1 MLKLDLIDPN
11 ELMPFFYDCSI
22 CGLCCKDK
30 DVLII
35 GQDLKRISNYLD
47 ISYKDFLDIYT
58 IKKSKKYI
66 LETYYGIKDSSKLR
80 YNIKLLFIKMLFTS
94 NRMIKVPCKFL
105 QNNKCE
111 IHDVKPN
118 ACVLFPIYIYRKDDT
133 FEICSVY
140 KCPLATHFF
149 EGLMEFT
156 KKYFPNE
163 YKKDIENIKK
173 INEIELNI
181 MLKLDFYKM
190 YSWYIKDKKYF
201 DKYYKLNYIKD

>member
-1 MLKLDLIDPN
+1 LKLDLINPN

-30 DVLII
+30 DILII

-47 ISYKDFLDIYT
+47 ISYKDFIDRYT
-58 IKKSKKYI
+58 IKKSKKDV
-66 LETYYGIKDSSKLR
+66 LETYYGIKDSSNLR
-80 YNIKLLFIKMLFTS
+80 NKIKLIFIKRLFTS
-94 NRMIKVPCKFL
+94 NLMIRVPCKFL
-105 QNNKCE
+105 QNNRCE
-111 IHDVKPN
+111 INDVKPD

-149 EGLMEFT
+149 EGLMEFI

-163 YKKDIENIKK
+163 YKKYIINLNK

-181 MLKLDFYKM
+181 MFKLDYYKM
-190 YSWYIKDKKYF
+190 YSWYIKDKNF
-201 DKYYKLNYIKD
+201 FNKYYKLYHLKD